1 MPSISVHIVT
11 HNSATTID
19 TCLDSLSAQR
29 GADFSLLVIDNASA
43 DDTAARVRG
52 RGIPL
57 VVNDRNVGYAAA
69 HNQAIDCTQS
79 AYILTLNPDVWLH
92 PDYLKTMLAA
102 LEDDLS
108 IGSAAGCLL
117 RVERLGEEPQAIDSA
132 GLYMRRNR
140 RQGLRGEGQP
150 VPTRPAQ
157 PEPIFGPDGAVA
169 FYRRA
174 MLEDVRIAGEV
185 FDPDFFMH
193 KEDVDICWRA
203 QLRGWSSVYV
213 PGAVAHHIRR
223 FRPGQRGRVSAEMRC
238 YGTRNRYLLM
248 LKNEQFP
255 HFLRDV
261 CLIALYDLG
270 IFGYVLLRERATL
283 RAYRSALALSRRMLR
298 KRRLI
303 QRGRR
308 VGWREISRWFRG

>member
-11 HNSATTID
+11 HNSAATID
-19 TCLDSLSAQR
+19 TCLDSLSAQH
-29 GADFSLLVIDNASA
+29 GVDFSLLVIDNASA
-43 DDTAARVRG
+43 DGTAARVRG
-52 RGIPL
+52 HGIPL
-57 VVNDRNVGYAAA
+57 IINDRNVGYAAA

-79 AYILTLNPDVWLH
+79 DYILTLNPDVWLH

-117 RVERLGEEPQAIDSA
+117 RVERLGEEPQAIDSV

-150 VPTRPAQ
+150 ISARPAH
-157 PEPIFGPDGAVA
+157 PEPIFGPDGAAA

-203 QLRGWSSVYV
+203 QLRGWASVYV
-213 PGAVAHHIRR
+213 PGAVAHHVRG
-223 FRPGQRGRVSAEMRC
+223 FRPGQRGRVSSEMRC
-238 YGTRNRYLLM
+238 YGMRNRYLLM

-261 CLIALYDLG
+261 WLIALYDLG

-283 RAYRSALALSRRMLR
+283 RAYRSVLALSRRMLR